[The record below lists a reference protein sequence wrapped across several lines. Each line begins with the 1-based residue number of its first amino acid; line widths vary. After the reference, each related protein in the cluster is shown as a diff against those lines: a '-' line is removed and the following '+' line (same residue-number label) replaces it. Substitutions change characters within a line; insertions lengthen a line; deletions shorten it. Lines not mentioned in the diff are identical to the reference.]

1 MNSNLLVVEINI
13 PNKLIKAPQGK
24 ILVKCAVG
32 DEDDGYE
39 GMTQQQI
46 IKKLKNNYKD
56 TLDSLIAY
64 SGAEDYTIEDWLEE
78 MGDDEDATQLQLS
91 DEIKL
96 TPNDV
101 WIYCFL
107 DTKFNENVVMDDLMY
122 EVKPNIYLHR
132 G

>member
-1 MNSNLLVVEINI
+1 MKPNMNIIEIDI
-13 PNKLIKAPQGK
+13 PNKLIMAPKGQ

>member
-1 MNSNLLVVEINI
+1 MNSNLLVLEINI
-13 PNKLIKAPQGK
+13 HNKLIMAPQGK

-39 GMTQQQI
+39 RMNQEQI
-46 IKKLKNNYKD
+46 LKKLKANYKD

-64 SGAEDYTIEDWLEE
+64 SGAEDYTVGDWLEE
-78 MGDDEDATQLQLS
+78 MGDSEDATQLQLS

-101 WIYCFL
+101 WVYCFL
-107 DTKFNENVVMDDLMY
+107 TVKHNENVLMDELMY
-122 EVKPNIYLHR
+122 EEKPTIYLHR